1 MGVFGVALA
10 FSSSFYGFHSIS
22 SDFLR
27 FSSIFG
33 AQKSPGSVGEFRG
46 VSGSLGTAGG
56 RLGAVFSAFFRKRA
70 LSVGHRGPRLCTFF
84 IEDYGLQIPFKI
96 VPLQNSYLVSGAD
109 VAKEAPNLAYP

>member
-46 VSGSLGTAGG
+46 VSGNLGTAGG
-56 RLGAVFSAFFRKRA
+56 RLGAPFSAFFRKRA
-70 LSVGHRGPRLCTFF
+70 LYVGHRGPPLCTFF
-84 IEDYGLQIPFKI
+84 IEEYGLQKPLR
-96 VPLQNSYLVSGAD
+96 VLPLQKSYMVYGANG
-109 VAKEAPNLAYP
+109 AKEAPNLAYR